1 VVVAIVDVLAV
12 IIGVVLEV
20 ELRVADTE
28 DVVETKKN
36 MRNTSDQILANS
48 YKGDKCVCHKEIRY
62 AEREKHML
70 L

>member
-48 YKGDKCVCHKEIRY
+48 YKGDK
-62 AEREKHML
+62 
-70 L
+70 